1 MTSTYSIR
9 STILA
14 IAAGM
19 AALAASAPFAL
30 ATPSPD
36 ARRATVDPQQAM
48 LTIPQAM
55 TIAEVTQ
62 AGAAYSLKR
71 ETAGT
76 DIVYHVKVSTPD
88 RGVVNLHVKAYGG
101 QVALQPAHRD

>member
-1 MTSTYSIR
+1 MNSTTSIR
-9 STILA
+9 RTVLA
-14 IAAGM
+14 LTAV
-19 AALAASAPFAL
+19 LAATASLAQSAPGA
-30 ATPSPD
+30 
-36 ARRATVDPQQAM
+36 VDPQQAM
-48 LTIPQAM
+48 LTIPQAI

-88 RGVVNLHVKAYGG
+88 RGVVQVHVKAYGG
-101 QVALQPAHRD
+101 RVEVQPTHRD

>member
-1 MTSTYSIR
+1 MNPTTSIR
-9 STILA
+9 RTVL
-14 IAAGM
+14 
-19 AALAASAPFAL
+19 ALAAVLAATASLAQGAP
-30 ATPSPD
+30 ATI
-36 ARRATVDPQQAM
+36 DPQQAM

-71 ETAGT
+71 ETVGS

-88 RGVVNLHVKAYGG
+88 RGVVQVHVKAYGG
-101 QVALQPAHRD
+101 QVELQSHHRD